1 MARGDVRVTS
11 TIARQA
17 ELYEGVTTA
26 IRQIRALPPGH
37 LIGRLLDLSHIN
49 WQTCAANQLS
59 DHSDR
64 HRRSIAGRPRQT

>member
-1 MARGDVRVTS
+1 MQVIEAQCASILEPHDHLHIS
-11 TIARQA
+11 
-17 ELYEGVTTA
+17 
-26 IRQIRALPPGH
+26 QIRALPPGH